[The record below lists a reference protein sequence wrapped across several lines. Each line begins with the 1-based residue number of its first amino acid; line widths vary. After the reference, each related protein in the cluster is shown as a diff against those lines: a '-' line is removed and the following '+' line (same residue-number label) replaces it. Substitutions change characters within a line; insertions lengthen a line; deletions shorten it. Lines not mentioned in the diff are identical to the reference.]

1 MLADLRQ
8 TDGAGERRRAA
19 RRPAP
24 DRSAPLPKALTVKT
38 VHPVTDQLEPEPLD
52 PGQIVSGTPETSA
65 LTLAESDEGAESG
78 LWRCTPG
85 VVTDTEVEESFL
97 VITGRGRI
105 DFEDGTSVELSPG
118 CLLYTSPSPRD

>member
-1 MLADLRQ
+1 M
-8 TDGAGERRRAA
+8 
-19 RRPAP
+19 
-24 DRSAPLPKALTVKT
+24 KT

-118 CLLYTSPSPRD
+118 VTHRFEGGEKTRWTVEETILKAFWIAA